1 MERSSSS
8 TLRSLPCCPAAR
20 DAGLPAFSLPEL
32 EPLSVPGE
40 ILRVAVLGAGAMG
53 SQIAALLANAGLD
66 VNLLDL
72 PTENDPAGLARSGLA
87 RIEGARPAVFFAPD
101 CAQRVRPGN
110 LDDLSCL
117 REVDWVVE
125 AVVEDLSLKKTV
137 LSRVARAISPSCVVS
152 SNTSGLSIRRL
163 CEALPS
169 DLHARFLGVHFFNP
183 VRQMK
188 LVELIPSDHTDPA
201 VADRMTAFV
210 EESLGKRV
218 VECRDTPNFIA
229 NRLGVFALMDALH
242 RMEEANLSVG
252 QVDAVTGTLLG
263 RPRSATL
270 RLCDLIGLDTLVK
283 VAGTAYDNLVGERQR
298 ETFAPPGF
306 VERMIEAGLLGAKA
320 GAGFYR
326 KTDAG
331 IEAIDCAD
339 LDYRPSR
346 TPDLG
351 GIESVVSIRDAGQRL
366 QGVHDCDAEDEPARF
381 ARDHLNAVLRYA
393 LEHADSMASELIHI
407 DEAMKYGF
415 NWELGPFETID
426 AIGTS
431 NWIRGAEGQG
441 AEVPAL
447 IAQMDRAGGC
457 AYRTDD
463 SGFKVSAFSIARG
476 SYLPSS
482 FPQDDT
488 QLLRI
493 SKVCWQGE
501 GGSVFDVDGIGVVVF
516 GGKMNVIGMASLE
529 ILYRALDAGFRA
541 LVVGGANGNFSA
553 GADLAHMVASIE
565 AGDWPGLVSYLDH
578 FQEAVMG
585 LRHAPIAVVA
595 APVGLALGGGCEIC
609 LVADRRVPAAE
620 LRMGLVETSVG
631 LIPGAGGC
639 VELARRCGAGRDIAS
654 AFDVVFSG
662 RFSSSAD
669 EASEWGL
676 LEPGD
681 DIQMNGDRVL
691 KSALAAAEGLLQGVY
706 DPPEDAPF
714 PVAGTSARD
723 TLLGRLE
730 ERRKLGEISAHDHLI
745 GRLLADVLSGGKVGQ
760 TACTERELLDLERE
774 AFLELCH
781 TPETLERMVHM
792 LKTGKSLRN

>member
-1 MERSSSS
+1 MSAS
-8 TLRSLPCCPAAR
+8 
-20 DAGLPAFSLPEL
+20 
-32 EPLSVPGE
+32 GE
-40 ILRVAVLGAGAMG
+40 ISRVAVLGAGVMG
-53 SQIAALLANAGLD
+53 SQIAALLANAGFHVD
-66 VNLLDL
+66 LLDL
-72 PTENDPAGLARSGLA
+72 PAENDSAAMARSGLA
-87 RIEGARPAVFFAPD
+87 RIEGARPAVFFTPD
-101 CAQRVRPGN
+101 CAQRVCPGN

-117 REVDWVVE
+117 SEVDWVVE
-125 AVVEDLSLKKTV
+125 AVVEDLSLKKKV
-137 LSRVARAISPSCVVS
+137 LSRVAGAISPSCVVS
-152 SNTSGLSIRRL
+152 SNTSGLSIGRL
-163 CEALPS
+163 CDVLPP
-169 DLHARFLGVHFFNP
+169 DLRARFLGVHFFNP

-201 VADRMTAFV
+201 VADRMRAFV

-242 RMEEANLSVG
+242 RMEDTNLSVD

-298 ETFAPPGF
+298 GTFKAPEF
-306 VERMIEAGLLGAKA
+306 VEHMMEAGLLGAKA

-331 IEAIDCAD
+331 IEVLDCAA
-339 LDYRPSR
+339 LDYRPSP

-351 GIESVVSIRDAGQRL
+351 GLGSVLSIRDAGQRL
-366 QGVHDCDAEDEPARF
+366 RGVHDCDAEDEPARF
-381 ARDHLNAVLRYA
+381 ARDHLNAVLSYA
-393 LEHADSMASELIHI
+393 LEHVDSMASELIHI

-431 NWIRGAEGQG
+431 NWIRDAEGQG

-447 IAQMDRAGGC
+447 ITRMDRAGGC

-463 SGFKVSAFSIARG
+463 SGFKMSAFSIARG
-476 SYLPSS
+476 EYRPSLP
-482 FPQDDT
+482 PQDDAE
-488 QLLRI
+488 LLRT
-493 SKVCWQGE
+493 SKLCWQGE

-516 GGKMNVIGMASLE
+516 GGKMNVIGVAALE
-529 ILYRALDAGFRA
+529 ALHRALDADFRA
-541 LVVGGANGNFSA
+541 LVVGGANGDFSA
-553 GADLAHMVASIE
+553 GADLARMVRLIE
-565 AGDWPGLVSYLDH
+565 GGDWPELVAYLDR
-578 FQEAVMG
+578 FQQAVMG
-585 LRHAPIAVVA
+585 LRHASIAVIA
-595 APVGLALGGGCEIC
+595 APAGLALGGGCEIC
-609 LVADRRVPAAE
+609 LGADRRVPAAE

-639 VELARRCGAGRDIAS
+639 VELARRCGAGQDIAS

-662 RFSSSAD
+662 RFSSSAH
-669 EASEWGL
+669 EAREWRL
-676 LEPGD
+676 LEPDD
-681 DIQMNGDRVL
+681 DIQMSGDRIL
-691 KSALAAAEGLLQGVY
+691 RSALAAADGLAQGGY
-706 DPPEDAPF
+706 APPEDVPF
-714 PVAGTSARD
+714 PVAGTTARD
-723 TLLGRLE
+723 SLLGMLE
-730 ERRKLGEISAHDHLI
+730 ERRKVGEISTHDHLI
-745 GRLLADVLSGGKVGQ
+745 GRLLADVLSGAKVGK
-760 TACTERELLDLERE
+760 TMCTERELLDLERE

-792 LKTGKSLRN
+792 LKTGKPLRN